1 MSFVY
6 VSLSGVPITYPRIFS
21 GDGTLSENGRW
32 STSSVRK
39 NFSVV
44 YSLIFAVYSS
54 WMACGTGDAGLTF
67 ADCAIQVCGESNPA
81 MRSPMTS
88 IGLVYRRLIDTP

>member
-6 VSLSGVPITYPRIFS
+6 VTGVPITYPRIFS

-44 YSLIFAVYSS
+44 YCLIFAVYS

-67 ADCAIQVCGESNPA
+67 ADCAIQVWERA
-81 MRSPMTS
+81 
-88 IGLVYRRLIDTP
+88 ILQ